1 MCLKYFHMPTH
12 CVSKG
17 QLSVPLSYPCQMGFV
32 HVSWQLTQ
40 VISRKVR
47 YCNACV
53 KNCYRYERISVPCLV
68 SKQHEHYILLG
79 VFVDLSQPCLINTR
93 KEETRRNVWYA
104 YGRTPKKQTLSGTSQ
119 GQAQTLNLITK
130 SDKNKG

>member
-1 MCLKYFHMPTH
+1 MPTH

-53 KNCYRYERISVPCLV
+53 KKPVTAMKEFQCLALFPSSMSTTSCWAYSWISV
-68 SKQHEHYILLG
+68 SH
-79 VFVDLSQPCLINTR
+79 
-93 KEETRRNVWYA
+93 A
-104 YGRTPKKQTLSGTSQ
+104 
-119 GQAQTLNLITK
+119 
-130 SDKNKG
+130 